1 MERLQNKKLKK
12 RLNDFKHRIRMFG
25 CIYQIMKDE
34 ELFYIKD
41 KQLKD
46 SSVKA
51 DYIKYALIDNKGA
64 LPSRQLKL
72 ILAWCVLHQDEL
84 MQNWELSKDG
94 KPLNRINPLV
104 QEVFVYV
111 SEGSS
116 GSTYER
122 LHSICVF

>member
-1 MERLQNKKLKK
+1 MENKKLKK

-104 QEVFVYV
+104 
-111 SEGSS
+111 
-116 GSTYER
+116 
-122 LHSICVF
+122 

>member
-1 MERLQNKKLKK
+1 MENKKLKK

-34 ELFYIKD
+34 KLFYIKD

-84 MQNWELSKDG
+84 MQNWKLSKDG

-104 QEVFVYV
+104 
-111 SEGSS
+111 
-116 GSTYER
+116 
-122 LHSICVF
+122 